1 MKMISAALVLVAAL
15 ASAAAVPVT
24 IDLNASAAA
33 IVQQHVSTN
42 TTDGR
47 PHKLPKMLD
56 TSRMRLRNVNKA
68 KMWSWEDCSVEGSS
82 VQIREITVVPCVP
95 PSQPPF
101 A

>member
-33 IVQQHVSTN
+33 IVQHAATN